1 MRTTGHERTMAYVG
15 FRDPKNTV
23 RSPRWQWRIR
33 ANAFTENRVM
43 ANGSLFLSAFASGVF
58 GIVRADPCDPFWKFA
73 RLSGAVLD
81 KTAWQGMLPTVAPT
95 RICL

>member
-1 MRTTGHERTMAYVG
+1 MAYVG

-23 RSPRWQWRIR
+23 RSPRWQWCIR
-33 ANAFTENRVM
+33 GNAFTENRVM
-43 ANGSLFLSAFASGVF
+43 PNGSLFLSAFARGAS

-81 KTAWQGMLPTVAPT
+81 KTASPGMLLTVA
-95 RICL
+95 RIRIRL